1 MLSWSFSR
9 HAAIS
14 MQVSYLE
21 HGLLKH
27 TSPSMH
33 HSVYRYGSVVNILCC
48 YDECVLHCLCT
59 LCVKDRSIVYSSA
72 TPLPDFSQYA
82 GVTVSTVWRSGLCNI
97 RHYPFEI
104 HYPRSKTVA
113 NYLKHLW
120 FLWKNNAELLRSCKL
135 FYAYKKELVNVG

>member
-1 MLSWSFSR
+1 MMLSWSFSR

-14 MQVSYLE
+14 KCRIWSTL
-21 HGLLKH
+21 
-27 TSPSMH
+27 H
-33 HSVYRYGSVVNILCC
+33 HLCIIQFIGMAQLWISCVV